1 MAEEK
6 QPEALEPTLSHDD
19 MSVLRTL
26 MHSIKGISVVSTVAD
41 YVPLEELPE
50 E

>member
-6 QPEALEPTLSHDD
+6 HLETFEPSLSTDD

-26 MHSIKGISVVSTVAD
+26 MHSIKGLSPVSTTDAFTLSD
-41 YVPLEELPE
+41 EPSDN
-50 E
+50 